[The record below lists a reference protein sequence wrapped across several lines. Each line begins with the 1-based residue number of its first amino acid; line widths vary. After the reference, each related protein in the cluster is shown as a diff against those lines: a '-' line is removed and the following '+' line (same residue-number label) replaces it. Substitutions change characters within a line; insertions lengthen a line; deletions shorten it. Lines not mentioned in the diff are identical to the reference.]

1 MLELYNE
8 KLNIATQLRSKFKQ
22 ATNRRT
28 RTLKEQK
35 TIESDLNNLQKEK
48 DRYFSD
54 ECKREYDQIKSSYSP
69 LLQELES
76 VKDEIKIVEDSINPA
91 LKNID
96 MEEFT
101 SEYAEYIQLL
111 SDLEPTVRYLV
122 SNIPSIE
129 IDTTLTLKESIPSL
143 SKLSTLIDND
153 DIAKPIKRDVL
164 DYIKY
169 DNPDGE
175 DKGLTKAKDMLI
187 NILTV
192 PTQMNIPKHYQALMY
207 GGYAVCV
214 GMLFVNFAFG
224 LVLLGGLSASYIYSE
239 NQKKKHFDTVYTR
252 LSNFLSMYDATNESI
267 KERQETFIEEKKEE
281 VKQNI
286 LRKIKSLQKEYTDL
300 ANEYKNA
307 IDNIVVDNDEVRQRV
322 ERDFLAKEAR
332 LNEATKTIVT
342 KLSSQQSEID
352 KIKSEISKVCEEISE
367 IKENIIDTYMSL
379 NKIGSS
385 QLMIQDFLLGFN
397 DQTIM
402 FIKHRNRTM
411 NIFFTGTDSEKNSVL
426 INMMIAQCFG
436 NMSPNSLRI
445 TIVDTDFTCRDY
457 AIYNNER
464 LNPIFDFISI
474 DSDFT
479 NELKKIHTEM
489 LKRSSIVSKAAD
501 DIDAYNRDKIAKDSL
516 TLDYHL
522 VFLQNAKMSLLKN
535 PLFIQICRT
544 GPRFGIFPIVFMSK
558 QIFDNIV
565 SGECQK
571 EEQQDFKEYIKIVE
585 NTCWSFNQETYDL
598 EETDLH
604 AIRR

>member
-8 KLNIATQLRSKFKQ
+8 KLNISTQLRSKFKQ

-28 RTLKEQK
+28 RTLKEQE
-35 TIESDLNNLQKEK
+35 TITKDLNNLQREK

-54 ECKREYDQIKSSYSP
+54 ECKREYEQIKSSYSP
-69 LLQELES
+69 LLQELDS
-76 VKDEIKIVEDSINPA
+76 VKDEIKIVEDGISPA
-91 LKNID
+91 LNNID
-96 MEEFT
+96 MEGFT

-129 IDTTLTLKESIPSL
+129 IDIDLTLEDSIPTL
-143 SKLSTLIDND
+143 SKLSSLIDND

-164 DYIKY
+164 DYLKY
-169 DNPDGE
+169 DNPDEE
-175 DKGLTKAKDMLI
+175 DKGLSKAKDVLI
-187 NILTV
+187 NVLTV
-192 PTQMNIPKHYQALMY
+192 PSNMNVPKHYQALMY
-207 GGYAVCV
+207 GGYALCT
-214 GMLFVNFAFG
+214 GLLFVNFAFG
-224 LVLLGGLSASYIYSE
+224 LLLLGGLGASYIYSE
-239 NQKKKHFDTVYTR
+239 NQKKKHSDAVYTR
-252 LSNFLSMYDATNESI
+252 LSTFLSMYDATNEDI
-267 KERQETFIEEKKEE
+267 KEQRELYIEEQKK
-281 VKQNI
+281 KIQNDI
-286 LRKIKSLQKEYTDL
+286 LKKIKALQKEYTDL
-300 ANEYKNA
+300 AAEYKNA
-307 IDNIVVDNDEVRQRV
+307 IDNITVDQEEVRQRV

-332 LNEATKTIVT
+332 LNEAVKTIVD
-342 KLSSQQSEID
+342 KLEKQYLEIEKVKSDALRVLEEID
-352 KIKSEISKVCEEISE
+352 E
-367 IKENIIDTYMSL
+367 IKENITDTYMSL

-397 DQTIM
+397 DKAIM
-402 FIKHRNRTM
+402 YIKHRNRTM
-411 NIFFTGTDSEKNSVL
+411 NIFFTGSDSEKNSLL

-464 LNPIFDFISI
+464 LKPIFDFITV
-474 DSDFT
+474 DSDFS
-479 NELKKIHTEM
+479 NELKKIHNEM
-489 LKRSSIVSKAAD
+489 LKRSSIVSKEAD

-516 TLDYHL
+516 TLDYHI

-544 GPRFGIFPIVFMSK
+544 GPRFGIFPIIFMSK
-558 QIFDNIV
+558 QNYDKVIT
-565 SGECQK
+565 GECQK
-571 EEQQDFKEYIKIVE
+571 EEQLDFLEYIKIVE
-585 NTCWSFNQETYDL
+585 NTCWSFNQETKDL